1 MIDQAFA
8 FLIPIQGFFNNFY
21 LADFFDVFIITIF
34 IYAALLLFKQTRSF
48 SILVGIATII
58 VLYALAQA
66 FHFYLTSLLLQSFF
80 GAFLIVLVV
89 IFQEEL
95 RRFFEL
101 IALWGTRG
109 RKRNTSI
116 TGPTPL
122 KSIVQAIANLAHR
135 KIGALVILEGHENIE
150 RHIEGGATLDG
161 VVSDD
166 LLESIFDPTSPGHDG
181 AVIIKENRLS
191 VFGAHLP
198 LSRNFQEIGKHGTRH
213 SAALGISES
222 SDALAIV
229 VSEEHGTISIAIS
242 GVLTPLNS
250 IEELEVKIL
259 NFFQENFPTQ
269 SAPLWETVI
278 KRNSI
283 EKLLAFCM
291 SGLLWFFVAYQAGTV
306 QRDFVVPISYRN
318 LNPQLLIENQ
328 RPKNVTVTFSSRGN
342 AFDTFIPTSLEISI
356 DASTLA
362 KGEQTIHL
370 TEDMIG
376 RPLNF
381 TVANI
386 SPPDIQF
393 AVTQYNT
400 FEVPINVTTTN
411 RVPPDYIIDHTSSK
425 PDTIKILVSELIQPP
440 THINTTPIDLDQLTS
455 TESFQTTLIL
465 PKGTRLP
472 DDSPADLT
480 ATVYIRKR

>member
-1 MIDQAFA
+1 MLDQALA
-8 FLIPIQGFFNNFY
+8 LLLPVQGFLSNFY
-21 LADFFDVFIITIF
+21 LADFLDVFIITIF

-116 TGPTPL
+116 TAPTSL

-135 KIGALVILEGHENIE
+135 KIGALIILEGRENIE
-150 RHIEGGATLDG
+150 RHIDGGAILDG

-181 AVIIKENRLS
+181 AVIIKENRIS

-198 LSRNFQEIGKHGTRH
+198 LSRNFEAIGKYGTRH
-213 SAALGISES
+213 SAALGISET

-229 VSEEHGTISIAIS
+229 VSEERGTISITT
-242 GVLTPLNS
+242 GGTLTSLNS
-250 IEELEVKIL
+250 IEELEMQIL
-259 NFFQENFPTQ
+259 DFLQEKFPTQ
-269 SAPLWETVI
+269 TSPLWETII
-278 KRNSI
+278 KRNSV
-283 EKLLAFCM
+283 EKLLAFCI

-306 QRDFVVPISYRN
+306 QRDFIVPISYRN
-318 LNPQLLIENQ
+318 LNPPLLIENQ
-328 RPKNVTVTFSSRGN
+328 RPKSITITFSSRGN
-342 AFDTFIPTSLEISI
+342 AFENFTPANLEISI
-356 DASTLA
+356 DASDFT
-362 KGEQTIHL
+362 KGEQSIHL
-370 TEDMIG
+370 SENMIE

-381 TVANI
+381 NVANI
-386 SPPDIQF
+386 SPPDIQI

-400 FEVPINVTTTN
+400 FEVPIHVTTVNT
-411 RVPPDYIIDHTSSK
+411 VPPSYVVDHTDSK
-425 PDTIKILVSELIQPP
+425 PNTIKILVSELIQPP
-440 THINTTPIDLDQLTS
+440 SRINTAPIELEGLTS
-455 TESFQTTLIL
+455 TENVQTTLML
-465 PKGTRLP
+465 PKGTRLL
-472 DDSPADLT
+472 DDSSAEVT
-480 ATVYIRKR
+480 ATVFIRKR